1 MRIGHGYD
9 VLLYAP
15 GALSHPG
22 VRAVHDW
29 LVEEAAIFRGLH
41 PLGDGQL

>member
-1 MRIGHGYD
+1 M
-9 VLLYAP
+9 VLYAP
-15 GALSHPG
+15 GALSQPG

-41 PLGDGQL
+41 PLGERQM